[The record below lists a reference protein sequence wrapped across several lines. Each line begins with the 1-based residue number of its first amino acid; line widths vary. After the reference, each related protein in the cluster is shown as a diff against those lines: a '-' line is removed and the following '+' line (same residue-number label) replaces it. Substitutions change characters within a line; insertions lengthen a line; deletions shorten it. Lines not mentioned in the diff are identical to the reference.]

1 MKNKT
6 KIFLFTAVFY
16 FALWSMASFLSGSE
30 LLIPSPKKVFETFIL
45 IASKEDFYINV
56 LLSALR
62 IISGFIISLCL
73 GTVFAVLSCRF
84 KTFKI
89 LFYPLVS
96 TVKATPVA
104 SFIILALL
112 WIKTSYV
119 PVFISFLMVMPVV
132 WTNIC
137 QGIETADTSLLEA
150 AEIFDMSPL
159 KKVKYIY
166 VPNCIPFFKSCAI
179 SGIGLAWKAGIAAE
193 VICSPHF
200 AIGSRLY
207 ESKIYLETPELF
219 AWTAAV
225 VILSIIIEK
234 LTVKL
239 LNTIFKD
246 C

>member
-6 KIFLFTAVFY
+6 KIFLFTAAFY
-16 FALWSMASFLSGSE
+16 FALWCAASLLAGSE
-30 LLIPSPKKVFETFIL
+30 LLIPSPQKVFETL
-45 IASKEDFYINV
+45 VSTASKKEFYINV

-62 IISGFIISLCL
+62 IIAGFLLSLGL
-73 GTVFAVLSCRF
+73 GTLFAVLSCRF

-89 LFYPLVS
+89 LFYPFVS

-104 SFIILALL
+104 SFIILTLL

-119 PVFISFLMVMPVV
+119 PVFIAFLMVMPVV

-137 QGIETADTSLLEA
+137 QGIETADRLLLEA
-150 AEIFDMSPL
+150 AEIFDMSAF
-159 KKVKYIY
+159 KKIKYIY

-193 VICSPHF
+193 VICSPRF

-219 AWTAAV
+219 AWTATV

-234 LTVKL
+234 LTVRL

-246 C
+246 R

>member
-1 MKNKT
+1 M
-6 KIFLFTAVFY
+6 
-16 FALWSMASFLSGSE
+16 
-30 LLIPSPKKVFETFIL
+30 
-45 IASKEDFYINV
+45 
-56 LLSALR
+56 
-62 IISGFIISLCL
+62 
-73 GTVFAVLSCRF
+73 
-84 KTFKI
+84 
-89 LFYPLVS
+89 VS

-137 QGIETADTSLLEA
+137 QGIETADKSLLEA

-179 SGIGLAWKAGIAAE
+179 SGIGLAWKVGIAAE

>member
-1 MKNKT
+1 
-6 KIFLFTAVFY
+6 
-16 FALWSMASFLSGSE
+16 
-30 LLIPSPKKVFETFIL
+30 
-45 IASKEDFYINV
+45 
-56 LLSALR
+56 
-62 IISGFIISLCL
+62 
-73 GTVFAVLSCRF
+73 
-84 KTFKI
+84 
-89 LFYPLVS
+89 
-96 TVKATPVA
+96 
-104 SFIILALL
+104 
-112 WIKTSYV
+112 
-119 PVFISFLMVMPVV
+119 MPVV

-137 QGIETADTSLLEA
+137 QGIETADKSLLEA
-150 AEIFDMSPL
+150 AEIFDMPPL